1 MSQRAA
7 RLSRIPAAS
16 RALPGRVVFAR
27 VFSARVAGARC
38 SRALFSIRRRPV
50 SQAPGRYDARH
61 RSASPSRL
69 PHSPRWARTQGCGA
83 DPGFRPRSAT
93 GGRRCKVR
101 NGKYQHQA
109 RMAEFASI
117 ASWVRTLTVAPRSA
131 NHRWAAMGRDASSAA
146 AARRPLQGRT
156 WRILL
161 PSGLRPRSARERRW
175 AAMRRRSGSAAAAA
189 EDRQALAYPSRRQ
202 PACHRSKM
210 EGGGIA
216 GQQAWPAGQ
225 QALAP
230 AAGTGG
236 PSSPRRWGARP
247 GRPGRPGRPK
257 DRFHFER
264 ESERGAP
271 RPAPAGPADRA
282 AIARHCGS
290 VCVPCNGRD
299 GFRQRACNGA
309 PCPSRPVGGR
319 RCLRAE
325 YIYNNII

>member
-1 MSQRAA
+1 MPWVTAGGRCHSGRRGCQGYPRHRARCRGA
-7 RLSRIPAAS
+7 LFS
-16 RALPGRVVFAR
+16 RAFSARALAGRVVFAR
-27 VFSARVAGARC
+27 CFRSEGAR
-38 SRALFSIRRRPV
+38 RPRPVLQVPAVAMRGIAARRR
-50 SQAPGRYDARH
+50 AA
-61 RSASPSRL
+61 
-69 PHSPRWARTQGCGA
+69 C
-83 DPGFRPRSAT
+83 RPRRD
-93 GGRRCKVR
+93 GL
-101 NGKYQHQA
+101 A
-109 RMAEFASI
+109 REAGPGL
-117 ASWVRTLTVAPRSA
+117 RPRSA

-161 PSGLRPRSARERRW
+161 PSGFRPRSARERRW